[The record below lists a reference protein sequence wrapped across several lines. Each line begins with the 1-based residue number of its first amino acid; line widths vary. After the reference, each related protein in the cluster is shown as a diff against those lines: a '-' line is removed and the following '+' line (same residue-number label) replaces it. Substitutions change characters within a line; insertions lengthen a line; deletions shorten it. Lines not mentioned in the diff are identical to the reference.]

1 MMTGLSSHQPT
12 RAGAVVVGGVGEGLG
27 FALAARFAAAG
38 HPVVMLARSAERLG
52 VFAQKIAASGGIAQ
66 GRAIDLREE
75 EQVNA
80 LFDDV
85 ATEFGNIDA
94 AIYNAG
100 AQHRKPLLEITG
112 LAFEKVWRLACFG
125 AFVFGREAVRHML
138 PQGNGTIIF
147 TGATASVRGGP
158 AFAAFAAAKFGE
170 RAVAQSMAREFGPQ
184 GIHIAS
190 VIIDGGID
198 MPEIRRRYAAAGKV
212 ITEDALMAPSAIAET
227 YYQIHRQHRSA
238 WTNETELRPFA
249 EKF

>member
-1 MMTGLSSHQPT
+1 
-12 RAGAVVVGGVGEGLG
+12 
-27 FALAARFAAAG
+27 
-38 HPVVMLARSAERLG
+38 
-52 VFAQKIAASGGIAQ
+52 
-66 GRAIDLREE
+66 
-75 EQVNA
+75 
-80 LFDDV
+80 
-85 ATEFGNIDA
+85 
-94 AIYNAG
+94 
-100 AQHRKPLLEITG
+100 
-112 LAFEKVWRLACFG
+112 
-125 AFVFGREAVRHML
+125 ML

-184 GIHIAS
+184 GIHISS

-212 ITEDALMAPSAIAET
+212 ITEDALLAPSAIAET